1 MNSGI
6 PDPNSFKHSWLTTIF
21 NNWCL
26 KYPAIFKNYDSLIN
40 SVQTDVGKAKPSSHQ
55 QAIDLIYKVL
65 QALRN
70 SIGEKYLV
78 DELLNE
84 TKKFFKKYGFEETY
98 GVLKVDLVPKLED
111 IESWFLNSRNNLPK
125 LFAKLYDSQE
135 NFLAEGYTGEEI
147 TLSQPIERDSEVVV
161 RLYALDEKGRYLKDW
176 RPLLRRSGNE
186 FRVKVLNSNIKIS
199 IPVNH
204 EEKSIVNLT
213 TKFEDLEISKELK
226 KELGNEKFKKII
238 FNEEK
243 PEISGVSFS
252 DYLQWDKEK
261 VMALFGDSNG
271 NPLKLY
277 KHQLEA
283 LELLGRFDSDKGN
296 PKRVA
301 MILAS
306 GMASGKTEVAV
317 LYLLKLLKTIFND
330 TNLKGGGHIVV
341 VYPTI
346 ELLRNQYDR
355 WKMYFDGAYDLN
367 YLTNRVEVLMIYG
380 SQDKRKLRI
389 NEERIK
395 RSPCVVL
402 TTASTLVNWA
412 NNLDKVLNTIPYAVV
427 LDEIHF
433 YTAFDLSLLI
443 EFLNFV
449 IRKYGKGLRRILMF
463 SATVGELNELAK
475 DIEKYLHVN
484 ETKFITGKSFQGRK
498 VMYVIDLSE
507 KAENEQEYYIDKI
520 IEEYTEKGFKDKT
533 LIFARDRGE
542 AESIRRRNRGE
553 FSEISNLH
561 IGDMSESERKRVVE
575 EFKSGKRPVMITVK
589 TLEVGIDI
597 GDVSRVIHL
606 GLPPSL
612 NDFMQRE
619 GRMGRK
625 GQECESIVILRNSLE
640 VKNFNEWIGKKWID
654 IRNMSRLVFNP
665 DSEIIKKVREKYE
678 SKGSNVRFPKEI
690 EIRALKG
697 NRIERFKIPCKIYA
711 GATRIPVYL
720 TRDTFEKEGKGKK
733 IKEVWIRDVIFRY
746 LPYSIRTWNEKRYIV
761 KDILVENAGKSEGA
775 RKRKPKLKKVVI
787 GKINENEFNIKA
799 IHRTTSY
806 VETHITPSLENSP
819 YRTIIVHYEPISTH
833 HIGRSKKLVA
843 GDKPGE
849 YKEIPYYYIIRSFP
863 VRDDIRKALM
873 ELSMDFTRGFMLDL
887 KIPREIASSIP
898 STLLLESKSDI
909 QPELYIES
917 ILNLFRISIE
927 HYIHLS
933 VHLLLNQIVKKE
945 RFNPRELDHFIKIS
959 IDKDEELKEELRKIL
974 NKSINENEKYKNFL
988 ESVLPKLSI
997 TVVIGNKADLLKSFD
1012 FNSIKVEEVEKLSEK
1027 ELKPLLIF
1035 PRCFERASL
1044 FDDNLLARNMIVHLT
1059 KLLLDRLKDASNK
1072 IKTY

>member
-26 KYPAIFKNYDSLIN
+26 KYQAIFKKYDSLLN
-40 SVQTDVGKAKPSSHQ
+40 SVQTYVGRAKPSSHQ

-98 GVLKVDLVPKLED
+98 GVLKVDLVAELED
-111 IESWFLNSRNNLPK
+111 IKSWFLSSRNDLPK
-125 LFAKLYDSQE
+125 LFVRLYDSQE
-135 NFLAEGYTGEEI
+135 NLIAEGYTGEEI
-147 TLSQPIERDSEVVV
+147 PLLQPIERYSEVVA

-176 RPLLRRSGNE
+176 RPLLRRIGNE
-186 FRVKVLNSNIKIS
+186 YRAKVLNQNIKIP
-199 IPVNH
+199 IPVKP
-204 EEKSIVNLT
+204 EEKSILNLT
-213 TKFEDLEISKELK
+213 TKFEDLEISKRLK
-226 KELGNEKFKKII
+226 KDLENEKFKKII

-283 LELLGRFDSDKGN
+283 LKLLDSYDSSKGN

-301 MILAS
+301 IILAS

-367 YLTNRVEVLMIYG
+367 YLPNRVEVLMIYG
-380 SQDKRKLRI
+380 SQDKRKLKI

-395 RSPCVVL
+395 KSPCVVL
-402 TTASTLVNWA
+402 TTASTLVNGDI
-412 NNLDKVLNTIPYAVV
+412 LRKLNTIPYAIV

-449 IRKYGKGLRRILMF
+449 IRKYGGLYRILMF
-463 SATVGELNELAK
+463 SATVGELNEFAK
-475 DIEKYLHVN
+475 DIEKYLHVD

-498 VMYVIDLSE
+498 VMYVIDLSK
-507 KAENEQEYYIDKI
+507 KAEGEQEDYIDKI

-542 AESIRRRNRGE
+542 AESIRGRISGE
-553 FSEISNLH
+553 FSEVSNLH

-625 GQECESIVILRNSLE
+625 GQECESIVILRNPLE
-640 VKNFNEWIGKKWID
+640 VKNFNEWIGKEWID
-654 IRNMSRLVFNP
+654 IRNMARLVFNP

-697 NRIERFKIPCKIYA
+697 NRIERFKIPIKIYA

-720 TRDTFEKEGKGKK
+720 TRDTFEKEGKDKK
-733 IKEVWIRDVIFRY
+733 IKDVWIRDVIFRY
-746 LPYSIRTWNEKRYIV
+746 LPYSIRTWKEKRYIV
-761 KDILVENAGKSEGA
+761 KDILVENAEKSEGA
-775 RKRKPKLKKVVI
+775 RKRKPKVKKVVI

-799 IHRTTSY
+799 IHRTASY

-833 HIGRSKKLVA
+833 HIGRSKKRVA

-887 KIPREIASSIP
+887 KIPREIASSIL
-898 STLLLESKSDI
+898 STLVPESKSDI
-909 QPELYIES
+909 QPELYVES

-974 NKSINENEKYKNFL
+974 NKSTNENEKYKNFL

-1044 FDDNLLARNMIVHLT
+1044 FDDNLLARNLIVHLT